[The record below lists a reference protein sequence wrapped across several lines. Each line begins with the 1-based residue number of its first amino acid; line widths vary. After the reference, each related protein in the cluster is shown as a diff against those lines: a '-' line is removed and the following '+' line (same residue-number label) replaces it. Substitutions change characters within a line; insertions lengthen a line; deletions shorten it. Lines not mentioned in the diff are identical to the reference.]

1 MVGQVPRRPPRR
13 PQSLRRPAW
22 AGEFYDAQRAPGKH
36 HHAAL
41 RALGNPWLEVLW
53 HCLTNGVHCDEAVHL
68 ANRNQALTALTPRS
82 CLTLRSQIIKSPG
95 ITGDK
100 GLTEDVSTLTVISPG
115 KGAAFGD
122 HLITGMG
129 GNGHKLEENVD
140 MIRLAATATALLVLV
155 AVPACAGSGHT
166 AGVSSSQLTP
176 AQARKAFGSFLRE
189 FKQLQANRI
198 GTSGGQLLT
207 GPERA
212 AQAFMH
218 APVGPSLTQLTGQRV
233 YVPRLS
239 GYPRWFVAVAQ
250 AASGRVARFVF
261 LLVQSS
267 RRTGWQEATEL
278 YDLRL
283 PGGFPDVS
291 QIAVDAGGYA
301 AAVSAGDRSLA
312 VPPVAV
318 AAGFSRYYN
327 AAASHV
333 GRTPATAAY
342 SSNFLPQALAGE
354 RAAPRYGWRMSD
366 SLVPDS
372 QPVYALRLSGGGAA
386 VIFVTRE
393 TFGWQAVSTAAAN
406 RRAPQSAI
414 NIGAAPDPFILQ
426 GLHARPVR
434 TGERLTYTIL
444 DEHLAID
451 PAGSGTVRDF
461 MEGKVIAVARS

>member
-1 MVGQVPRRPPRR
+1 V
-13 PQSLRRPAW
+13 
-22 AGEFYDAQRAPGKH
+22 
-36 HHAAL
+36 
-41 RALGNPWLEVLW
+41 
-53 HCLTNGVHCDEAVHL
+53 
-68 ANRNQALTALTPRS
+68 NRVTDYQRS
-82 CLTLRSQIIKSPG
+82 CPAITASPA
-95 ITGDK
+95 
-100 GLTEDVSTLTVISPG
+100 S
-115 KGAAFGD
+115 
-122 HLITGMG
+122 G
-129 GNGHKLEENVD
+129 GNGHKREQNVD
-140 MIRLAATATALLVLV
+140 KIRVAAAATELLVLV
-155 AVPACAGSGHT
+155 AVPACAGSGHP

-176 AQARKAFGSFLRE
+176 AQARKAFDRFLRE

-207 GPERA
+207 GPEGA

-218 APVGPSLTQLTGQRV
+218 GPVGPSLTQLTGRRV

-239 GYPRWFVAVAQ
+239 GYPRWFVAVDQ
-250 AASGRVARFVF
+250 ASGRVARFVF

-301 AAVSAGDRSLA
+301 TAVSAGDRSLA
-312 VPPVAV
+312 VPPGAV
-318 AAGFSRYYN
+318 AAGFSRYYDV
-327 AAASHV
+327 AASHV

-354 RAAPRYGWRMSD
+354 RAAPQYGWRMSD
-366 SLVPDS
+366 SLAPDN

-393 TFGWQAVSTAAAN
+393 TFGWQAVSAAAN

-426 GLHARPVR
+426 RLHARPVR

-444 DEHLAID
+444 DEHLAMD

-461 MEGKVIAVARS
+461 MEGKVIAEARS